1 MHSTRGSTSSA
12 NDKRPKLI
20 VFDLDYTLW
29 PMYVDTHVTPP
40 FKKVNGKITDRH
52 GRKVSPYPGVPAML
66 ESLKSQKFQMGLASR
81 TDDPDAAKELLVVLD
96 WNKYFP
102 YQEIYPGCK
111 VTHFKKFAQQT
122 GFSYE
127 DMLFFDD
134 EMRNI
139 TDVSKLG
146 VTCVHVKD
154 GMSQEVLDEGLRR
167 FENET

>member
-1 MHSTRGSTSSA
+1 MHSTRGSCSSA
-12 NDKRPKLI
+12 NEKQPKLI
-20 VFDLDYTLW
+20 VFDLDFTLW
-29 PMYVDTHVTPP
+29 PMFVDVHVTPP
-40 FKKVNGKITDRH
+40 FKEDNGKITDRH

-66 ESLKSQKFQMGLASR
+66 EKLKSQKFQMGLASR
-81 TDDPDAAKELLVVLD
+81 TDDPDAAKELVAALD

-111 VTHFKKFAQQT
+111 VTHFKKFAQRT
-122 GFSYE
+122 GFSYKN
-127 DMLFFDD
+127 MLFFDD

-146 VTCVHVKD
+146 VICVHVKD
-154 GMSQEVLDEGLRR
+154 GMSQKVLDEGLRR